1 MQVPFGSFNEGAE
14 TMPPNNTIIT
24 RSLQNKTCE
33 RRHMVTNNLS
43 NVFRDVTSNRGKIW
57 TVTWRQIISNYIM
70 TSIYLISTQ
79 SNIVLDLE
87 TAMCGNFIF
96 SNFQNFDLR
105 RKKIENIWEKSSSPQ
120 P

>member
-24 RSLQNKTCE
+24 RSLENKTRE
-33 RRHMVTNNLS
+33 RRHMVTNNFS
-43 NVFRDVTSNRGKIW
+43 NVFHDVTSNRGKIW